1 MPVAE
6 PAIVLRDVSK
16 DYRGLRP
23 LRVRELVVE
32 SGSIV
37 ALSGLDQAMAEVLT
51 KLITGASVPDTGE
64 VTVLGT
70 PTTAIADGDQWLQGL
85 GRFGLFT
92 DRALLVEQFTV
103 EQTLAMPYTLDFE
116 GMTSDI
122 RSRVRALAEEVGL
135 HATMLSQP
143 VLSLPPAAHV
153 RVRLAR
159 AIALEPPILLAEHPT
174 ASLSSVD
181 TSAFAAD
188 FSRVADSRA
197 LTAVICS
204 EDQPFTKRVASRM
217 LTLQP
222 ATGQFTAS
230 SAWRRWFS

>member
-1 MPVAE
+1 MAE
-6 PAIVLRDVSK
+6 PAIVLRGVSK

-32 SGSIV
+32 CGSV
-37 ALSGLDQAMAEVLT
+37 VVLSGLDQAMAEVLT
-51 KLITGASVPDTGE
+51 KLITGASVPDAGE

-85 GRFGLFT
+85 ERFGLFT
-92 DRALLVEQFTV
+92 DRALFVEQFTV

-116 GMTSDI
+116 GMTPELRD
-122 RSRVRALAEEVGL
+122 RVRRLAEEVGL
-135 HATMLSQP
+135 HAQMLQAP
-143 VLSLPPAAHV
+143 VLSLPPAAQV

-159 AIALEPPILLAEHPT
+159 AVARDPAILLAEHPT
-174 ASLSSVD
+174 ASLSSDD
-181 TSAFAAD
+181 TSAVAAD
-188 FSRVADSRA
+188 FSRVANSRS
-197 LTAVICS
+197 LTALICS
-204 EDQPFTKRVASRM
+204 EDQVFSKRVAGRR

-230 SAWRRWFS
+230 STWTRWFS

>member
-1 MPVAE
+1 VAE
-6 PAIVLRDVSK
+6 PAIVLRGVSK

-23 LRVRELVVE
+23 LRVQELVVE
-32 SGSIV
+32 TGSVV

-64 VTVLGT
+64 VLVFGA

-85 GRFGLFT
+85 QRFGLFT

-116 GMTSDI
+116 GMTDDA
-122 RSRVRALAEEVGL
+122 RDRVRRLADDVGL
-135 HATMLSQP
+135 DATLLRVP
-143 VLSLPPAAHV
+143 VLSLSPAAQV
-153 RVRLAR
+153 RLRLAR
-159 AIALEPPILLAEHPT
+159 AIALEPSIVLAEHPT

-181 TSAFAAD
+181 TAAFAAD
-188 FSRVADSRA
+188 FSRVAASRR

-204 EDQPFTKRVASRM
+204 EDHAFTKRTAARM

-222 ATGQFTAS
+222 ATGQFTPS
-230 SAWRRWFS
+230 SGWKRWFS